1 MSLITALIL
10 TLSVLLPGELGNPIP
25 EGPARWESM
34 EQFIQY
40 HTIRRIHGDRVVMFH
55 HNGYSIF
62 IKGKEVR
69 FYGKAKNPNRKADK
83 DPRSKKTKKA

>member
-1 MSLITALIL
+1 MSLIVAL
-10 TLSVLLPGELGNPIP
+10 LLLMPVELGNPIP
-25 EGPARWESM
+25 EGPANWESM

-40 HTIRRIHGDRVVMFH
+40 HTIRRIHGDRIVMFH

-69 FYGKAKNPNRKADK
+69 FYGKAKNPNRKTNK
-83 DPRSKKTKKA
+83 DSRS